1 MRKLSY
7 FFLFILF
14 FGAVESLA
22 QQYIY
27 DLNGFRLRQYREAVF
42 NELGEAPQSGAMGDD
57 MEYEAFFLSEE
68 PLVYMVF
75 QYRLPYDGLIF
86 SIQITGDDPR
96 IDLGFRGL
104 RFGASEQDVIKALGQ
119 PARRID
125 VGERGTRLEFD
136 KANFS
141 VEVNTE
147 KRLSSVR
154 IMDDDD
160 VVSLPDPKSIPA
172 FKDMVKTLS
181 SGTNAEMSE
190 LISPDLE
197 LYVDG
202 KATFFGRR
210 LRAEIASDTSKI
222 FSTIRGLS
230 KELAAVNESKPDEFE
245 ANLRLRMGADPMH
258 VIKFKKTKKV
268 REIVLKWNGR
278 RWLLWEFDAGRPI
291 AEEKFDE
298 TAYVPRKLADFSAKL
313 GPEAERS
320 PRAILSG
327 PDKKP
332 VILIPTDPNRSRAL
346 VRFNGETRQLSK
358 ARRELIEYSLTM
370 FGRDKAIADSYA
382 TEISVTEDGKAY
394 WLLIDAKMLERF
406 QKEIKKGQL
415 VRVFV
420 SWIGIA
426 FAGEERDQV
435 LMVNEFET
443 EEPIGLPVAA
453 LCEQHFSREDLQQP
467 PLRLYGSLPSGR

>member
-1 MRKLSY
+1 MRKLSL
-7 FFLFILF
+7 FFLIVLV
-14 FGAVESLA
+14 FGVVESFA

-86 SIQITGDDPR
+86 SIQITGDDPS
-96 IDLGFRGL
+96 IDLGFRSL

-136 KANFS
+136 KANYS
-141 VEVNTE
+141 VEINTE
-147 KRLSSVR
+147 KRLSSIR
-154 IMDDDD
+154 IMDDD
-160 VVSLPDPKSIPA
+160 VVALPDPKSIPA
-172 FKDMVKTLS
+172 FKDMVKTLT
-181 SGTNAEMSE
+181 SGTNAEISE
-190 LISPDLE
+190 LLAPDME

-210 LRAEIASDTSKI
+210 LRTEIASDSSKI

-230 KELAAVNESKPDEFE
+230 KELAGVNETKPEEFE

-258 VIKFKKTKKV
+258 VIKLKKTKKV

-313 GPEAERS
+313 GPEAEKD
-320 PRAILSG
+320 PRAVLSG
-327 PDKKP
+327 PNKKP

-346 VRFNGETRQLSK
+346 VRFSGETRQLTK

-370 FGRDKAIADSYA
+370 FGRDKAIVDSYT
-382 TEISVTEDGKAY
+382 TEISVTEDGKTY

-453 LCEQHFSREDLQQP
+453 LYERHFSREDLQQP
-467 PLRLYGSLPSGR
+467 PRPLYGSLPSSR

>member
-1 MRKLSY
+1 MRKLSLY
-7 FFLFILF
+7 FLLVLV

-42 NELGEAPQSGAMGDD
+42 NELGEPSQSGAMGDD

-75 QYRLPYDGLIF
+75 QYRLPFEGLIF
-86 SIQITGDDPR
+86 SIQITGDDPN

-104 RFGASEQDVIKALGQ
+104 RFGSSESDVIKALGQ

-136 KANFS
+136 KANYS
-141 VEVNTE
+141 VEINTE
-147 KRLSSVR
+147 KRLSSIR

-160 VVSLPDPKSIPA
+160 VVALPDPKSIPA
-172 FKDMVKTLS
+172 FKGMVKTLT
-181 SGTNAEMSE
+181 SGTNAEISE
-190 LISPDLE
+190 LLAPDME

-202 KATFFGRR
+202 KATFFGRQ
-210 LRAEIASDTSKI
+210 LRSEIASDNSRI

-230 KELAAVNESKPDEFE
+230 KELVAVNETKPEEFE

-258 VIKFKKTKKV
+258 VIKLKKTKKV

-291 AEEKFDE
+291 ADEKFDE

-313 GPEAERS
+313 GPEAEKA

-332 VILIPTDPNRSRAL
+332 VSLIPTDPNRSRAL
-346 VRFNGETRQLSK
+346 VRFSGEIRQLTK

-382 TEISVTEDGKAY
+382 TELSVTEDGKTY

-406 QKEIKKGQL
+406 QEEIKKGQL

-435 LMVNEFET
+435 LMVNEFEA

-453 LCEQHFSREDLQQP
+453 VRERHISREDLQQP
-467 PLRLYGSLPSGR
+467 QRPLYGSLPSSR

>member
-1 MRKLSY
+1 MRKLSL
-7 FFLFILF
+7 FFLFVLV
-14 FGAVESLA
+14 FGAAESLT

-104 RFGASEQDVIKALGQ
+104 RFGASEADVIKALGQ

-136 KANFS
+136 KANYS
-141 VEVNTE
+141 VEINTE
-147 KRLSSVR
+147 KRLSSIR
-154 IMDDDD
+154 IMDDDN
-160 VVSLPDPKSIPA
+160 VVALPDPKSIPA
-172 FKDMVKTLS
+172 FKDMVKTLT
-181 SGTNAEMSE
+181 SGTNAEMAE
-190 LISPDLE
+190 LLAPDVE

-210 LRAEIASDTSKI
+210 LRGEIASDSSKI
-222 FSTIRGLS
+222 FSTIRGLA
-230 KELAAVNESKPDEFE
+230 KELAAVDETKPDEFE

-298 TAYVPRKLADFSAKL
+298 TAYVPRKLADFAAKL
-313 GPEAERS
+313 GPEAEKA

-346 VRFNGETRQLSK
+346 VRFSGETRPLTK
-358 ARRELIEYSLTM
+358 ARRDLIEYSLTM
-370 FGRDKAIADSYA
+370 FGRDKAVIDSYA
-382 TEISVTEDGKAY
+382 TEISVTEDGKTY
-394 WLLIDAKMLERF
+394 WLLIDAKMLERL
-406 QKEIKKGQL
+406 KTEIKKGQL
-415 VRVFV
+415 VRLFV
-420 SWIGIA
+420 SWIGTA
-426 FAGEERDQV
+426 FAGEVRDQV
-435 LMVNEFET
+435 LLVNEFES
-443 EEPIGLPVAA
+443 EEPVGLPVAA
-453 LCEQHFSREDLQQP
+453 VRGQHVSPEELRLP
-467 PLRLYGSLPSGR
+467 PLPLYGSIPSSR

>member
-1 MRKLSY
+1 LRKLSY

-42 NELGEAPQSGAMGDD
+42 NELGEAPQSGAMDDD

-172 FKDMVKTLS
+172 LQDMVKNLS
-181 SGTNAEMSE
+181 S
-190 LISPDLE
+190 
-197 LYVDG
+197 
-202 KATFFGRR
+202 
-210 LRAEIASDTSKI
+210 
-222 FSTIRGLS
+222 
-230 KELAAVNESKPDEFE
+230 
-245 ANLRLRMGADPMH
+245 
-258 VIKFKKTKKV
+258 
-268 REIVLKWNGR
+268 
-278 RWLLWEFDAGRPI
+278 
-291 AEEKFDE
+291 
-298 TAYVPRKLADFSAKL
+298 
-313 GPEAERS
+313 
-320 PRAILSG
+320 
-327 PDKKP
+327 
-332 VILIPTDPNRSRAL
+332 
-346 VRFNGETRQLSK
+346 
-358 ARRELIEYSLTM
+358 
-370 FGRDKAIADSYA
+370 
-382 TEISVTEDGKAY
+382 
-394 WLLIDAKMLERF
+394 
-406 QKEIKKGQL
+406 
-415 VRVFV
+415 
-420 SWIGIA
+420 
-426 FAGEERDQV
+426 
-435 LMVNEFET
+435 
-443 EEPIGLPVAA
+443 
-453 LCEQHFSREDLQQP
+453 
-467 PLRLYGSLPSGR
+467 